1 MPRWLY
7 NVIQDA
13 QGNVVVVG
21 YAGTNEP
28 LPDMNDVPTY
38 VNPSGS
44 GDIDVSGF
52 SIEDYGSFGN
62 KAYMAKYNAQGD
74 LLWLNF
80 YTAFD
85 DLEDGWGTESI
96 FWDVCE
102 VTIAGQPTYVV
113 VGDSEHPQSNG
124 DKWGFVVHTDVNGNV
139 LRKHSYRSGESTWDG
154 MVPSAWF
161 SGTDSRGGAF
171 HAVDSKP
178 GSQQVAISGLYTNV
192 LSDAE
197 AGGNLDIK
205 YKAHCILMQLDLSQV
220 NWYEPDFYRNTGDP
234 NDPIVSQGGNETA
247 RQQNTT
253 GVTYVN
259 SGGTW
264 RILWPVVSNFLLHS
278 ESAYNSIYA
287 RKSIASLK
295 VHALSTAGALQ
306 WSSDLGEAR
315 AYDLQADGC
324 STDGGNTYSVVCTKW
339 PAPFVHAP
347 GGSGPDDD
355 RFDSDDLSPTTF
367 TCLETNFSQGP
378 GVWAAD
384 EYHFSYW
391 NTNAYVAKL
400 NTLNGAVVW
409 ETDFDS
415 DPTTEAGCYPDDMR
429 KQECMYKVV
438 EAPDGGLVVCGN
450 TSHNFDDYYLAKL
463 HSDCMGRAVSLI
475 DYGNMPGTY
484 TAADHTYTVAAAGES
499 WNQDMDI
506 HGIVRVPNGATLT
519 ITDAA
524 KIRFADSRKLNYPTR
539 IHVEVGGKLVVE
551 GDALL
556 TSMDQCPGS
565 MWDGIVNMG
574 SKFSQDESN
583 FSQQGYVSLANCTVE
598 NARTAVACNS
608 HFVDGET
615 IPAHELQFAGGGVV
629 RASNV
634 LFSNNVR
641 NVVMGPYENFQP
653 GDNSNVR
660 PNRSWFHR
668 CRFETS
674 ATLTDNQRYPIE
686 HAYLLG
692 VRGVNFLGNTMINYG
707 PFPAQVDG
715 EMVTSDRFAGT
726 GITAINTTLRVQ
738 GHCDVL
744 VPVGTP
750 CPPADFQRGRFEG
763 LAQAMYVSSFDPGRT
778 FIVDECDFNHCYSG
792 VRMEGIQDAAITRS
806 TFLVGEPQQGDW
818 ENVPYGVY
826 SDQCT
831 GYEIEEN
838 SFTATNTATK
848 PMVGLVIK
856 DSGPYSNRFYN
867 NSFDGF
873 DVDNS
878 TGSIIEGV
886 NADANTN
893 YLEGL
898 EVKCNDYGQVV
909 KNSFDVGLTG
919 PDVSVKNAQGE
930 PMVLQT
936 DYDKPAGNR
945 FSVAHDGTFDT
956 EEDWFVEDVSNFVEY
971 FYHTPSAT
979 NRTEPTYRDLGW
991 LGFNQQTS
999 QWPGKTTACP
1009 SDLSH
1014 GEDPEEKRLASLAAD
1029 GEKQDAEDAYDAAKD
1044 DGDTYSLLAY
1054 VSDGSKSSTQ
1064 VRNALQSVAPK
1075 VSEEVWTA
1083 AFARNPAMSQLHI
1096 AQALLSNSPLQSEV
1110 LKLMGESGLGAYY
1123 QQLVWNAQDGTANI
1137 LTLLESAIAYAAGTK
1152 AESLSDLGR
1161 LSWTVETDLNAALAA
1176 LKSWHEGLPAATN
1189 AAAIGGVLAAKAD
1202 ETNLALLANTAEA
1215 TAPTP
1220 VVYGV
1225 LKRYASG
1232 LEDADWTAPS
1242 VADETWL
1249 ESVAV
1254 QRDVIGSAHAQ
1265 TWLNAL
1271 GHSAVPEIIHL
1282 PPMNRAPRPAVAEPL
1297 AWTASQDVS
1306 VTAYPNPTNSGTV
1319 LDIRLPEG
1327 REAAQLRIGDVT
1339 GRVLVEQSIG
1349 GSQRLLDIETGE
1361 WPNGLYFTEVWL
1373 ENDLAAV
1380 LKLAVQH

>member
-1 MPRWLY
+1 M
-7 NVIQDA
+7 
-13 QGNVVVVG
+13 
-21 YAGTNEP
+21 
-28 LPDMNDVPTY
+28 
-38 VNPSGS
+38 
-44 GDIDVSGF
+44 
-52 SIEDYGSFGN
+52 
-62 KAYMAKYNAQGD
+62 
-74 LLWLNF
+74 
-80 YTAFD
+80 
-85 DLEDGWGTESI
+85 
-96 FWDVCE
+96 
-102 VTIAGQPTYVV
+102 
-113 VGDSEHPQSNG
+113 
-124 DKWGFVVHTDVNGNV
+124 
-139 LRKHSYRSGESTWDG
+139 
-154 MVPSAWF
+154 
-161 SGTDSRGGAF
+161 
-171 HAVDSKP
+171 
-178 GSQQVAISGLYTNV
+178 
-192 LSDAE
+192 
-197 AGGNLDIK
+197 
-205 YKAHCILMQLDLSQV
+205 
-220 NWYEPDFYRNTGDP
+220 
-234 NDPIVSQGGNETA
+234 
-247 RQQNTT
+247 
-253 GVTYVN
+253 
-259 SGGTW
+259 
-264 RILWPVVSNFLLHS
+264 
-278 ESAYNSIYA
+278 
-287 RKSIASLK
+287 
-295 VHALSTAGALQ
+295 
-306 WSSDLGEAR
+306 
-315 AYDLQADGC
+315 
-324 STDGGNTYSVVCTKW
+324 
-339 PAPFVHAP
+339 
-347 GGSGPDDD
+347 
-355 RFDSDDLSPTTF
+355 
-367 TCLETNFSQGP
+367 
-378 GVWAAD
+378 
-384 EYHFSYW
+384 
-391 NTNAYVAKL
+391 
-400 NTLNGAVVW
+400 
-409 ETDFDS
+409 
-415 DPTTEAGCYPDDMR
+415 
-429 KQECMYKVV
+429 
-438 EAPDGGLVVCGN
+438 
-450 TSHNFDDYYLAKL
+450 
-463 HSDCMGRAVSLI
+463 
-475 DYGNMPGTY
+475 
-484 TAADHTYTVAAAGES
+484 
-499 WNQDMDI
+499 
-506 HGIVRVPNGATLT
+506 
-519 ITDAA
+519 
-524 KIRFADSRKLNYPTR
+524 
-539 IHVEVGGKLVVE
+539 
-551 GDALL
+551 
-556 TSMDQCPGS
+556 
-565 MWDGIVNMG
+565 
-574 SKFSQDESN
+574 
-583 FSQQGYVSLANCTVE
+583 
-598 NARTAVACNS
+598 
-608 HFVDGET
+608 DGET

-778 FIVDECDFNHCYSG
+778 FIVDECDFHLCYNG

-971 FYHTPSAT
+971 FQHIPTPGD
-979 NRTEPTYRDLGW
+979 RTEPVYHDSGNLTPNSSP
-991 LGFNQQTS
+991 FT
-999 QWPGKTTACP
+999 WPGKALACP

-1014 GEDPEEKRLASLAAD
+1014 GDDPEEKRLASLAAD
-1029 GEKQDAEDAYDAAKD
+1029 GEKQDAEDAYEAAKD

-1083 AFARNPAMSQLHI
+1083 AFARTPAMSQLHM
-1096 AQALLSNSPLQSEV
+1096 AQALLSNSPLQGEV
-1110 LKLMGESGLGAYY
+1110 LKLMSNSGLGAYY

-1137 LTLLESAIAYAAGTK
+1137 LTLLESAIAYAASTK
-1152 AESLSDLGR
+1152 AQALTDLGR
-1161 LSWTVETDLNAALAA
+1161 LSWLADTDLSASLVA
-1176 LKSWHEGLPAATN
+1176 LKSWHEGLSAENN

-1202 ETNLALLANTAEA
+1202 EAALFTLAQTTELST
-1215 TAPTP
+1215 PTP
-1220 VVYGV
+1220 EVYGV
-1225 LKRYASG
+1225 LKRYAIG
-1232 LEDADWTAPS
+1232 LDDAEWTVPTA
-1242 VADETWL
+1242 ADIAWL
-1249 ESVAV
+1249 QSTAA
-1254 QRDVIGSAHAQ
+1254 QRALIGSAHAQ
-1265 TWLNAL
+1265 AWLLAL
-1271 GHSAVPEIIHL
+1271 GHQDLSEIIIL
-1282 PPMNRAPRPAVAEPL
+1282 PPLNRAPRIENNTTHGWSSSDEIAVN
-1297 AWTASQDVS
+1297 
-1306 VTAYPNPTNSGTV
+1306 AYPNPANSGTV
-1319 LDIRLPEG
+1319 LDLRLPNTNDAG
-1327 REAAQLRIGDVT
+1327 RLRVVDVS
-1339 GRVLVEQSIG
+1339 GRVMHETILGPDQQLVDLTTS
-1349 GSQRLLDIETGE
+1349 SWTS
-1361 WPNGLYFTEVWL
+1361 GLYFAEVWMGN
-1373 ENDLAAV
+1373 EQVAA
-1380 LKLAVQH
+1380 LKLGVQH